1 MVQGSPSRWIVHD
14 PGWMNFTMVF
24 SRHRSRYPGTGVLDA
39 VTDTAQQCGA
49 HALRAVW
56 CSRPVGI
63 QPTTKPYLSFFYP
76 VPSIPRTRI
85 IAADLEGTIWVFC
98 QILCLPA
105 VMYVPTPPEIHGQ
118 LTRTSHVSK

>member
-14 PGWMNFTMVF
+14 PSWMNFTMVF

-85 IAADLEGTIWVFC
+85 IAADLEGTFWVFSMRDKRDC
-98 QILCLPA
+98 KAARFVERVQF
-105 VMYVPTPPEIHGQ
+105 ESRK
-118 LTRTSHVSK
+118 RTNLDHT